1 MNDYSDDVLQA
12 LARQS
17 SAQQRKVV
25 TGLTRQ
31 GWQLLRTEA
40 AADGGS
46 VVFLRGAD
54 GRYLATVTAA
64 GRLELRAVDDGA
76 PATGRKDDAEA
87 AHATAPKDRNPH
99 ERRRGQPPVPPNLA
113 GMLTELQQLALSR
126 MGSFGWKVLFVR
138 RPPDEP
144 PTVVVGDADGQ
155 QVGILCDDGHIDRTT
170 KLRMR

>member
-25 TGLTRQ
+25 NGLARQ
-31 GWQLLRTEA
+31 GWQLLRTET

-54 GRYLATVTAA
+54 GRYLATVNAA
-64 GRLELRAVDDGA
+64 GRLELRATDGGT

-87 AHATAPKDRNPH
+87 AQATGTMDRNPH
-99 ERRRGQPPVPPNLA
+99 ERRRGQPPVPPNL
-113 GMLTELQQLALSR
+113 GDMLTELQQLALAR
-126 MGSFGWKVLFVR
+126 MGSFGWKILFVR
-138 RPPDEP
+138 RPAGEP
-144 PTVVVGDADGQ
+144 PTVVVGDASGE
-155 QVGILCDDGHIDRTT
+155 QVGILREDGHVDRTT
-170 KLRMR
+170 RLRMR